1 MIGYG
6 SYLRWGTFLALIA
19 VSAFLL
25 VSGCGE
31 ESQSPQVTATSNSN
45 AAAATKAL
53 PLHGKVRLATAP
65 ANPVF
70 GMIWVDT
77 TKSREYIYDG
87 AQWAPHDSSV
97 DAFYKTIAVSKATLS
112 MTQDEVC
119 LDGDPSCTPSGAH
132 GPATTSNPLAGH
144 AAFSCSVCHKVGG
157 RLVFDKNGP
166 AYAAGKPAPTF
177 DATAKTCSNI
187 ACHGVAPATYSYYII
202 DGTGEPVLTT
212 VNVIGNS
219 AGITP
224 SWYST
229 GAAAC
234 GACHGNPPRNGTD
247 GSNVWHSGFHGGQGP
262 TGAYNQCQFCHP
274 DATGSGGQ
282 GTAITNPSLHANGT
296 INVQATFTSKCF
308 SCH

>member
-1 MIGYG
+1 MK
-6 SYLRWGTFLALIA
+6 
-19 VSAFLL
+19 L
-25 VSGCGE
+25 VSIVA
-31 ESQSPQVTATSNSN
+31 SLSVISVLSI
-45 AAAATKAL
+45 AATVMAL
-53 PLHGKVRLATAP
+53 
-65 ANPVF
+65 
-70 GMIWVDT
+70 
-77 TKSREYIYDG
+77 
-87 AQWAPHDSSV
+87 
-97 DAFYKTIAVSKATLS
+97 
-112 MTQDEVC
+112 TQNEVC
-119 LDGDPSCTPSGAH
+119 NDGDANCIPNTIITGAH
-132 GPATTSNPLAGH
+132 GMNSAMGTPTAHGVFAC
-144 AAFSCSVCHKVGG
+144 AVCHKVGG
-157 RLVFDKNGP
+157 LLAFDKNGP

-187 ACHGVAPATYSYYII
+187 ACHGVAPATFSYYTI
-202 DGTGEPVLTT
+202 DGSGEPVLTT
-212 VNVIGNS
+212 VNVFGNS

-247 GSNVWHSGFHGGQGP
+247 GSNVWHSGYHGGQGP

-282 GTAITNPSLHANGT
+282 GTAITNPTLHANGT